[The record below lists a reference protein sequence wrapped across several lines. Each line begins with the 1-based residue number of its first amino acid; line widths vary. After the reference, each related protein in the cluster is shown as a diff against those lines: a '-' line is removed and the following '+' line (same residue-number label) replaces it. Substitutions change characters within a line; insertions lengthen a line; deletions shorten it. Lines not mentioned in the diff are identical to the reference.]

1 MKTKTEK
8 LTTDILFELDK
19 ANKQVESLK
28 EELHTEKNNT
38 FAERVKVTTANKRIH
53 ELELWIEYAEH
64 TGLCKE
70 CMMVSKGLGCTCKDI
85 LKKDSHG

>member
-1 MKTKTEK
+1 MSDNIEYEETVDKYNKFIA
-8 LTTDILFELDK
+8 DIK
-19 ANKQVESLK
+19 ALK

-38 FAERVKVTTANKRIH
+38 FAEKLKVTTANARIK

-70 CMMVSKGLGCTCKDI
+70 CMMVSKGFGCTCKDI
-85 LKKDSHG
+85 LKKDKL